1 MAAKSKSRAGD
12 LRLWRNARLTTMADG
27 SAGLG
32 VVEHGAVAAR
42 DGRIVYAG
50 PESELPPTL
59 AQGAETVDCEGRWI
73 TPGLIDCHTHLVH
86 AGNRAN
92 EFEMRLAGATY
103 EEVARAGGGIVSSV
117 KSLRAASESELVTQ
131 SLPRLDALIA
141 EGVTTV
147 EVKSG
152 YGLDL
157 ENEKKSLRAARR
169 LGNQRPVTIR
179 TTFLGAHALP
189 PEAKGDKDAF
199 ID

>member
-73 TPGLIDCHTHLVH
+73 TPGL
-86 AGNRAN
+86 
-92 EFEMRLAGATY
+92 
-103 EEVARAGGGIVSSV
+103 
-117 KSLRAASESELVTQ
+117 
-131 SLPRLDALIA
+131 
-141 EGVTTV
+141 
-147 EVKSG
+147 
-152 YGLDL
+152 
-157 ENEKKSLRAARR
+157 
-169 LGNQRPVTIR
+169 
-179 TTFLGAHALP
+179 
-189 PEAKGDKDAF
+189 
-199 ID
+199 